1 MAEVSILCAEH
12 EKLGFQPLLVN
23 VQRDYGAAYQK
34 AFKLFY
40 SFVSCCQISI
50 IGLVWCVRLFIDGN
64 KESLQVSLQTY

>member
-40 SFVSCCQISI
+40 SFVGCCQISI
-50 IGLVWCVRLFIDGN
+50 IGLVW
-64 KESLQVSLQTY
+64 